1 MQPITFPDDGLF
13 LEGKAPLKAPHEVHH
28 KKHGKGSIKPGEQQE
43 IIFRDGG
50 KFSHDNDQFFSEP
63 LPQGYFGQS
72 TILFSAA
79 VSTSAKTIQFKF
91 KDDLS
96 DALFTFQLDLVGR

>member
-1 MQPITFPDDGLF
+1 MQPITFPDDALF
-13 LEGKAPLKAPHEVHH
+13 LEAKAPLRAPDEAHH
-28 KKHGKGSIKPGEQQE
+28 KTPGKGSIKYGEQQE

-50 KFSHDNDQFFSEP
+50 KLFHDNDHFFAEP

-79 VSTSAKTIQFKF
+79 AVAGPKTIHLEFQ
-91 KDDLS
+91 DQRGGGNR
-96 DALFTFQLDLVGR
+96 TFQLDLV